1 MGRPLGV
8 KNKGPQHI
16 WSDEEKQYLAEI
28 TPGRGY
34 KEIQSMMSCKF
45 GFDYTHHQIKGAIT
59 RNKLNTGRTGR
70 FEKGR
75 ATWNKGTKGLTKA
88 NVTSFKKGQK
98 PHNYK
103 PVGSERITKDGY
115 CEIKVSDTGRR
126 WRPKHVLI
134 YEKHHGKVPKG
145 SAVIFL
151 DGDKR
156 NFDIDNLYLV
166 TRSQLAMLNKNS
178 LIQKDAELTKTAIN
192 VVDLM
197 KKISAMEKKD
207 K

>member
-8 KNKGPQHI
+8 KNKGPRHI

-45 GFDYTHHQIKGAIT
+45 GFDYTRHQIKGAIT

-103 PVGSERITKDGY
+103 PLGSERITKDGY
-115 CEIKVSDTGRR
+115 CEVKVSDTGRR

>member
-8 KNKGPQHI
+8 KNKGPRHI

-28 TPGRGY
+28 TPGRGH

-98 PHNYK
+98 SHNYK

-126 WRPKHVLI
+126 WRTKHVLI

-197 KKISAMEKKD
+197 KKISAIEKKD

>member
-70 FEKGR
+70 FEKGH

-103 PVGSERITKDGY
+103 PLGSERITKDGY

>member
-70 FEKGR
+70 FEKGH

-98 PHNYK
+98 SHNYK
-103 PVGSERITKDGY
+103 PLGSERITKDGY
-115 CEIKVSDTGRR
+115 CEVKVSDTGRR

-178 LIQKDAELTKTAIN
+178 LIQKDADLTKTAIN

>member
-1 MGRPLGV
+1 
-8 KNKGPQHI
+8 
-16 WSDEEKQYLAEI
+16 
-28 TPGRGY
+28 
-34 KEIQSMMSCKF
+34 MSCKF
-45 GFDYTHHQIKGAIT
+45 GFDYTRHQIKGAIT

-70 FEKGR
+70 FEKGH

-98 PHNYK
+98 SHNYK

-197 KKISAMEKKD
+197 KKISAIEKKD

>member
-8 KNKGPQHI
+8 ENKGPRHI

-70 FEKGR
+70 FEKGH

-98 PHNYK
+98 SHNYK

-126 WRPKHVLI
+126 WKSKHVLI
-134 YEKHHGKVPKG
+134 YEKHHGKVPRG
-145 SAVIFL
+145 SVVIFL

-156 NFDIDNLYLV
+156 NFDIDNLHLV
-166 TRSQLAMLNKNS
+166 TRGQLAMLNKNS
-178 LIQKDAELTKTAIN
+178 LIQKDADLTKTAIN

>member
-8 KNKGPQHI
+8 ENKGPRHI

-45 GFDYTHHQIKGAIT
+45 GFDYTRHQIKGAIT

-103 PVGSERITKDGY
+103 PLGSERITKDGY

-197 KKISAMEKKD
+197 KKISTIEKKD

>member
-8 KNKGPQHI
+8 ENKGPRHI

-28 TPGRGY
+28 TPGRGH

-70 FEKGR
+70 FEKGH

-103 PVGSERITKDGY
+103 PLGSERITKDGY

-197 KKISAMEKKD
+197 KKISTIEKKD

>member
-8 KNKGPQHI
+8 ENKGPRHI

-70 FEKGR
+70 FEKGH

-98 PHNYK
+98 SHNYK

-126 WRPKHVLI
+126 WKSKHLVV
-134 YEKHHGKVPKG
+134 YEKHHGKVPRG
-145 SAVIFL
+145 SVVIFL

-156 NFDIDNLYLV
+156 NFDIDNLHLV
-166 TRSQLAMLNKNS
+166 TRNQLAMLNKNS

>member
-45 GFDYTHHQIKGAIT
+45 GFDYTRHQIKGAIT

-103 PVGSERITKDGY
+103 PLGSERITKDGY

-178 LIQKDAELTKTAIN
+178 LIQKDADLTKTAIN

>member
-8 KNKGPQHI
+8 ENKGPRHI

-70 FEKGR
+70 FEKGH

-103 PVGSERITKDGY
+103 PLGSERITKDGY
-115 CEIKVSDTGRR
+115 CEVKVSDTGRR

-197 KKISAMEKKD
+197 KKISAIEKKD

>member
-8 KNKGPQHI
+8 ENKGPRHI

-45 GFDYTHHQIKGAIT
+45 GFDYTRHQIKGAIT

-103 PVGSERITKDGY
+103 PLGSERITKDGY

-126 WRPKHVLI
+126 WKSKHLVV
-134 YEKHHGKVPKG
+134 YEKHHGKVPRG
-145 SAVIFL
+145 SVVIFL

-156 NFDIDNLYLV
+156 NFDIDNLHLV
-166 TRSQLAMLNKNS
+166 TRNQLAMLNKNS

-197 KKISAMEKKD
+197 KKISAIEKKD

>member
-8 KNKGPQHI
+8 ENKGPRHI

-70 FEKGR
+70 FEKGH

-98 PHNYK
+98 SHNYK

-126 WRPKHVLI
+126 WKSKHLVV
-134 YEKHHGKVPKG
+134 YEKHHGKVPRG
-145 SAVIFL
+145 SVVIFL

-156 NFDIDNLYLV
+156 NFDIDNLHLV
-166 TRSQLAMLNKNS
+166 TRNQLAMLNKNS

-197 KKISAMEKKD
+197 KKISAIEKKD

>member
-8 KNKGPQHI
+8 ENKGPRHI

-45 GFDYTHHQIKGAIT
+45 GFDYTYHQIKGAIT

-103 PVGSERITKDGY
+103 PLGSERITKDGY

-126 WRPKHVLI
+126 WKSKHLVV
-134 YEKHHGKVPKG
+134 YEKHHGKVPRG
-145 SAVIFL
+145 SVVIFL

-156 NFDIDNLYLV
+156 NFDIDNLHLV
-166 TRSQLAMLNKNS
+166 TRNQLAMLNKNS

-197 KKISAMEKKD
+197 KKISTIEKKD

>member
-8 KNKGPQHI
+8 KNKGPRHI

-103 PVGSERITKDGY
+103 PLGSERITKDGY

-126 WRPKHVLI
+126 WKSKHLVV
-134 YEKHHGKVPKG
+134 YEKHRGKVPKG

-197 KKISAMEKKD
+197 KKISTIEKKD

>member
-8 KNKGPQHI
+8 ENKGPRHI

-45 GFDYTHHQIKGAIT
+45 GFDYTRHQIKGAIT

-103 PVGSERITKDGY
+103 PLGSERITKDGY

-197 KKISAMEKKD
+197 KKISAIEKKD

>member
-8 KNKGPQHI
+8 KNKGPRHI

-70 FEKGR
+70 FEKGH

-98 PHNYK
+98 SHNYK
-103 PVGSERITKDGY
+103 PLGSERITKDGY
-115 CEIKVSDTGRR
+115 CEVKVSDTGRR

-151 DGDKR
+151 DRDKR
-156 NFDIDNLYLV
+156 NFDIDNLHLV
-166 TRSQLAMLNKNS
+166 TRGQLAMLNKNS

-197 KKISAMEKKD
+197 KKISAIEKKD

>member
-70 FEKGR
+70 FEKGH

-98 PHNYK
+98 SHNYK
-103 PVGSERITKDGY
+103 PVGSERIVKDGY
-115 CEIKVSDTGRR
+115 CEVKVSDTGRR

-197 KKISAMEKKD
+197 KKISTIEKKD

>member
-8 KNKGPQHI
+8 ENKGPRHI

-28 TPGRGY
+28 TPGRGH

-45 GFDYTHHQIKGAIT
+45 GFDYTRHQIKGAIT

-103 PVGSERITKDGY
+103 PLGSERITKDGY

>member
-8 KNKGPQHI
+8 ENKGPRHI
-16 WSDEEKQYLAEI
+16 WSDEEKQHLAEI
-28 TPGRGY
+28 TPGRGH

-103 PVGSERITKDGY
+103 PLGSERITKDGY

-126 WRPKHVLI
+126 WRLKHVLI

-197 KKISAMEKKD
+197 KKISAIEKKD

>member
-8 KNKGPQHI
+8 ENKGPRHI

-28 TPGRGY
+28 TPGRGH

-45 GFDYTHHQIKGAIT
+45 GLDYTYHQIKGAIT

-103 PVGSERITKDGY
+103 PLGSERITKDGY

-126 WRPKHVLI
+126 WKSKHLVV
-134 YEKHHGKVPKG
+134 YEKHHGKVPRG
-145 SAVIFL
+145 SVVIFL

-156 NFDIDNLYLV
+156 NFDIDNLHLV
-166 TRSQLAMLNKNS
+166 TRNQLAMLNKNS

>member
-8 KNKGPQHI
+8 KNARPQHI
-16 WSDEEKQYLAEI
+16 WSDEEKRYLTEI
-28 TPGRGY
+28 TPGRSH
-34 KEIQSMMSCKF
+34 KEIKDMMNRKF
-45 GFDYTHHQIKGAIT
+45 GFDYTQHQIKGAIS
-59 RNKLNTGRTGR
+59 RYKLNTGRTGR
-70 FEKGR
+70 FEKGIVP
-75 ATWNKGTKGLTKA
+75 ANKGTKGLMKA
-88 NVTSFKKGQK
+88 NVTSFKKGHK

-103 PVGSERITKDGY
+103 PLGSERIVKDGY
-115 CEIKVSDTGRR
+115 CEVKVSDTGRR

-156 NFDIDNLYLV
+156 NFGIDNLYLV
-166 TRSQLAMLNKNS
+166 TRSQLAMLNKNN

-197 KKISAMEKKD
+197 KRISTIEKKD

>member
-8 KNKGPQHI
+8 KNKGPRHI
-16 WSDEEKQYLAEI
+16 WSDEEKQHLAEI

-45 GFDYTHHQIKGAIT
+45 GFDYTRHQIKGAIT

-98 PHNYK
+98 SHNYK
-103 PVGSERITKDGY
+103 PLGSERITKDGY

-178 LIQKDAELTKTAIN
+178 LIQKDADLTKTAIN

>member
-8 KNKGPQHI
+8 ENKGPRHI

-45 GFDYTHHQIKGAIT
+45 GFDYTRHQIKGAIT

-70 FEKGR
+70 FEKGH

-103 PVGSERITKDGY
+103 PLGSERITKDGY

-126 WRPKHVLI
+126 WKSKHLVV
-134 YEKHHGKVPKG
+134 YEKHHGKVPRG
-145 SAVIFL
+145 SVVIFL

-156 NFDIDNLYLV
+156 NFDIDNLHLV
-166 TRSQLAMLNKNS
+166 TRNQLAMLNKNS

-197 KKISAMEKKD
+197 KKISTIEKKD

>member
-1 MGRPLGV
+1 M
-8 KNKGPQHI
+8 
-16 WSDEEKQYLAEI
+16 
-28 TPGRGY
+28 
-34 KEIQSMMSCKF
+34 
-45 GFDYTHHQIKGAIT
+45 
-59 RNKLNTGRTGR
+59 
-70 FEKGR
+70 
-75 ATWNKGTKGLTKA
+75 
-88 NVTSFKKGQK
+88 
-98 PHNYK
+98 
-103 PVGSERITKDGY
+103 
-115 CEIKVSDTGRR
+115 
-126 WRPKHVLI
+126 I

-197 KKISAMEKKD
+197 KKISTIEKKD

>member
-8 KNKGPQHI
+8 KNKGPRHI

-103 PVGSERITKDGY
+103 PLGSERITKDGY

-197 KKISAMEKKD
+197 KKISAIEKKD

>member
-8 KNKGPQHI
+8 KNKGPRHI
-16 WSDEEKQYLAEI
+16 WSDEEKQHLAEI

-70 FEKGR
+70 FEKGH

-98 PHNYK
+98 SHNYK

-126 WRPKHVLI
+126 WKSKHLVV

-166 TRSQLAMLNKNS
+166 TRSKLAMLNKNS

-197 KKISAMEKKD
+197 KKISAIEKKD

>member
-8 KNKGPQHI
+8 ENKGPRHI

-45 GFDYTHHQIKGAIT
+45 GFDYAHHQIKGAIT

-70 FEKGR
+70 FEKGH

-103 PVGSERITKDGY
+103 PLGSERITKDGY

-197 KKISAMEKKD
+197 KKISAIEKKD

>member
-8 KNKGPQHI
+8 KNKGPRHI

-45 GFDYTHHQIKGAIT
+45 GFDYTRHQIKGAIT

-103 PVGSERITKDGY
+103 PLGSERITKDGY
-115 CEIKVSDTGRR
+115 CEIKVNDTGRR

-197 KKISAMEKKD
+197 KKISAIEKKD

>member
-8 KNKGPQHI
+8 ENKGPRHI
-16 WSDEEKQYLAEI
+16 WSDEEKQHLAEI

-103 PVGSERITKDGY
+103 PLGSERITKDGY

-156 NFDIDNLYLV
+156 NFDIDNLHLV
-166 TRSQLAMLNKNS
+166 TRNQLAMLNKNS

-197 KKISAMEKKD
+197 KKISAIEKKD

>member
-8 KNKGPQHI
+8 ENKGPRHI

-70 FEKGR
+70 FEKGH

-103 PVGSERITKDGY
+103 PLGSERITKDGY

-178 LIQKDAELTKTAIN
+178 LIQKDADLTKTAIN

>member
-70 FEKGR
+70 FEKGH

-103 PVGSERITKDGY
+103 PLGSERIVKDGY
-115 CEIKVSDTGRR
+115 CEVKVSDTGRR

-197 KKISAMEKKD
+197 KKISAIEKKD

>member
-8 KNKGPQHI
+8 KNKGPRHI

-98 PHNYK
+98 SHNYK
-103 PVGSERITKDGY
+103 PLGSERIVKDGY
-115 CEIKVSDTGRR
+115 CEVKVSDTGRR

-197 KKISAMEKKD
+197 KKISAIEKKD

>member
-1 MGRPLGV
+1 MRRPLGV

-16 WSDEEKQYLAEI
+16 WSDEEKLYLAEI

-70 FEKGR
+70 FEKGH

-103 PVGSERITKDGY
+103 PLGSERITKDGY

-126 WRPKHVLI
+126 WKPKHVLI

-178 LIQKDAELTKTAIN
+178 LIQKDADLTKTAIN

>member
-8 KNKGPQHI
+8 ENKGPRHI

-45 GFDYTHHQIKGAIT
+45 GFDYTRHQIKGAIT

-70 FEKGR
+70 FEKGH

-98 PHNYK
+98 SHNYK
-103 PVGSERITKDGY
+103 PLGSERITKDGY

-178 LIQKDAELTKTAIN
+178 LIQKDADLTKTAIN

>member
-8 KNKGPQHI
+8 ENKGPRHI

-70 FEKGR
+70 FEKGH

-103 PVGSERITKDGY
+103 PLGSERITKDGY

-197 KKISAMEKKD
+197 KKISTIEKKD

>member
-8 KNKGPQHI
+8 ENKGPRHI

-45 GFDYTHHQIKGAIT
+45 GFDYTRHQIKGAIT

-98 PHNYK
+98 SHNYK

-197 KKISAMEKKD
+197 KKISAIEKKD

>member
-8 KNKGPQHI
+8 ENKGPRHI

-45 GFDYTHHQIKGAIT
+45 GFDYTRHQIKGAIT

-103 PVGSERITKDGY
+103 PLGSERITKDGY
-115 CEIKVSDTGRR
+115 CEIKVSETGRR

-197 KKISAMEKKD
+197 KKISAIEKKD

>member
-8 KNKGPQHI
+8 ENKGPRHI

-70 FEKGR
+70 FEKGH

-98 PHNYK
+98 SHNYK

-197 KKISAMEKKD
+197 KKISTIEKKD